1 MNEVATTCTV
11 TEAAVEAALATW
23 YGSPYPTGWDNPD
36 EDRRDMRRVLEDFAA
51 GTNGRGSDDG

>member
-1 MNEVATTCTV
+1 MSETLAITCTV
-11 TEAAVEAALATW
+11 TDADVAAALATW

-51 GTNGRGSDDG
+51 TNIGRNQS